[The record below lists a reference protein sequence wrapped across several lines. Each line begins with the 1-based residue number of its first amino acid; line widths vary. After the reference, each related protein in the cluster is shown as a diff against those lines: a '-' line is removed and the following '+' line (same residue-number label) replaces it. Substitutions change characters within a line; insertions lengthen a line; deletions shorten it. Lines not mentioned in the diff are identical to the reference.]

1 MNRPYAELSFLVL
14 VSLLTLAAC
23 QPIQAPTAES
33 EAPATAATS
42 DTTTPVRTDTFDA
55 TKYENVWVHS
65 IEEFENEGRS
75 LLRVSYPVTE
85 HDAINARMEAVTQV
99 FIDEYR
105 TIAAENEKGYQEEGG
120 ATFITHYRQHFDVA
134 IANENLIFFD
144 IVRSTHTGGTGQTF
158 VVGYIFDRRNGAEL
172 AIPDLFVDDSYLE
185 RLAAL
190 TREALAERVS
200 KEDLASDMEWV
211 ESGTVPTAENFD
223 NILFREDGTV
233 LVMFD
238 KYQVAA
244 GVAGVV
250 EVSLPVAAIADLL
263 KPEIRDLLG
272 VQAEAATL
280 RTAFANALA
289 NVRAATQPNSPAV
302 VRAFSPAAVQ
312 SNLLAVVQASSPAE
326 DEINCYEVACV
337 ALTFDDGPSVYTP
350 GLLDI
355 LKEHNVKATFFVLGT
370 NVRIQSETL
379 YRMYQEGHQIGNH
392 TWDHPILTKLSDAQI
407 REQLELTDNL
417 IAQIIGAPTPFTPFL
432 RPPYGVYDDR
442 VQAVSGLPIIFW
454 SVDPMDWRD
463 RNAEIVAARI
473 IDSPVG
479 AIILAH
485 DIHKST
491 VDAVPAII
499 EALKGR
505 GIHFVTVT
513 KLFEPQPLLP
523 GHDYSI
529 QPDSPSQ

>member
-1 MNRPYAELSFLVL
+1 M
-14 VSLLTLAAC
+14 
-23 QPIQAPTAES
+23 PTAES
-33 EAPATAATS
+33 EAQLTAATA

-55 TKYENVWVHS
+55 TKYENVWVHA

-75 LLRVSYPVTE
+75 LLRISYPVTE
-85 HDAINARMEAVTQV
+85 HDAINARMAAVTQV

-105 TIAAENEKGYQEEGG
+105 ATAAQNEKGYQEEKSETGKEA
-120 ATFITHYRQHFDVA
+120 ATFLTHYRQHFDVA
-134 IANENLIFFD
+134 VANENLIFFD
-144 IVRSTHTGGTGQTF
+144 IVRSIYTGGTGQAF

-185 RLAAL
+185 RLSAL

-200 KEDLASDMEWV
+200 KEELASDVEWV
-211 ESGTVPTAENFD
+211 ESGTAPTAENFD

-263 KPEIRDLLG
+263 KPEIRRLLG
-272 VQAEAATL
+272 VRAGAATL
-280 RTAFANALA
+280 RTELAKALE
-289 NVRAATQPNSPAV
+289 NVRAANQPNSPAV
-302 VRAFSPAAVQ
+302 VRAFSPAVVQ
-312 SNLLAVVQASSPAE
+312 SNLLKAVQASSPAE
-326 DEINCYEVACV
+326 DAINCYEVACV
-337 ALTFDDGPSVYTP
+337 ALTFDDGPSYYTA

-370 NVRIQSETL
+370 QVRVQSETL
-379 YRMYQEGHQIGNH
+379 YRTYQEGHQIGNH
-392 TWDHPILTKLSDAQI
+392 TWDHPNLTKLSDAQI
-407 REQLELTDNL
+407 REQMQLTDNL
-417 IAQIIGAPTPFTPFL
+417 ITQIIGVPTPFL
-432 RPPYGVYDDR
+432 RPPYGLYDDR
-442 VQAVSGLPIIFW
+442 VMAAAGLPIIFW
-454 SVDPMDWRD
+454 SVDPRDWEARD
-463 RNAEIVAARI
+463 ADIVAARI
-473 IDSPVG
+473 IDWSPVG

-499 EALKGR
+499 AAFKGR

-513 KLFEPQPLLP
+513 KLFEPQTLLP
-523 GHDYSI
+523 GHDYSS
-529 QPDSPSQ
+529 QPDPPSQ

>member
-1 MNRPYAELSFLVL
+1 MNPPYATLSFFVL

-42 DTTTPVRTDTFDA
+42 DTTTRVRTDTFDA
-55 TKYENVWVHS
+55 TKYENVWVQA

-75 LLRVSYPVTE
+75 LLRISYPVTE
-85 HDAINARMEAVTQV
+85 HDAINARMQAVTQE

-105 TIAAENEKGYQEEGG
+105 AIAAQNEKSYQEEGG
-120 ATFITHYRQHFDVA
+120 ATFVTHYRQHFDVSV
-134 IANENLIFFD
+134 ANENLIFFD
-144 IVRSTHTGGTGQTF
+144 IVRSRYEGGTGQAF

-185 RLAAL
+185 RLSAL

-200 KEDLASDMEWV
+200 KEELASDVEWV
-211 ESGTVPTAENFD
+211 ERGTAPTAENFD
-223 NILFREDGTV
+223 NILFQEDGTV
-233 LVMFD
+233 LVRFD

-244 GVAGVV
+244 GVAGIV

-263 KPEIRDLLG
+263 KPEIRRLLG

-280 RTAFANALA
+280 RTEFAKALA
-289 NVRAATQPNSPAV
+289 NVRAATQPHPPAV
-302 VRAFSPAAVQ
+302 VRAFSPAVVQ

-337 ALTFDDGPSVYTP
+337 ALTFDDGPSYYTA

-355 LKEHNVKATFFVLGT
+355 LKEHNVKATFFVQGT
-370 NVRIQSETL
+370 NVRVQSETL
-379 YRMYQEGHQIGNH
+379 YRTYQEGHQIGNH
-392 TWDHPILTKLSDAQI
+392 TWDHPNLTKLSDAQI
-407 REQLELTDNL
+407 REQVQLTDNL
-417 IAQIIGAPTPFTPFL
+417 ITQITGVSTPFL
-432 RPPYGVYDDR
+432 RPPYGLFNDR
-442 VQAVSGLPIIFW
+442 VKAASGLPIIFW
-454 SVDPMDWRD
+454 TVDPLDWRD
-463 RNAEIVAARI
+463 RDAEIVAARI

-485 DIHKST
+485 DIHKTT

-499 EALKGR
+499 VALKSR

-523 GHDYSI
+523 GHDYSV